1 MHARIGSTIHCMHVN
16 LVQGWV
22 HVNVVQRAAAH
33 KSSHAGLVVH
43 DATAVSTIYT
53 GPKDTRSSSS

>member
-1 MHARIGSTIHCMHVN
+1 MHVN

-53 GPKDTRSSSS
+53 GPKDTRSPSS